1 MPRCWTTNQNLFIFW
16 IIRGPVTLSIIV
28 SILNACALD
37 LNIIFSKFSANQKM
51 NAIFFVRITRVVFLK
66 MFMPPPTR
74 PSDQSINNNNNLGR
88 GQSSHARMNNY
99 KKWFKST
106 LVLVPLFGV
115 HHIFLLLFN
124 SLSLISG
131 NLEITWLYVD
141 LLFTSFQVSSRI
153 ELIF

>member
-1 MPRCWTTNQNLFIFW
+1 MRTWSEIEFFQIFQFS
-16 IIRGPVTLSIIV
+16 RQKYRHLQ
-28 SILNACALD
+28 
-37 LNIIFSKFSANQKM
+37 IFDAYQKM

-66 MFMPPPTR
+66 MFMAPPTR
-74 PSDQSINNNNNLGR
+74 PSDQSINNNNNLGG

-99 KKWFKST
+99 KRWFRST

-153 ELIF
+153 ESIF